1 MKKIVDLY
9 LDRPR
14 LFLLAMLFIIA
25 GGLLSYDSLPRQEN
39 PQLAERWGDITA
51 VLPGATP
58 QRVEAQIADVL
69 ETQLREIDEI
79 KTIES
84 NSLTG
89 IARVGI
95 EFKEAIG
102 TGETDEVW
110 AKIQDKLNESTAL
123 IPPGTSVRLSHSG
136 PPTTL
141 LFALQWQ
148 VGGDPQPVILS
159 RLANQLKRKLANIVN
174 SEQALVFGDTKE
186 EIFVGADLDLLTDA
200 GMNIQSIA
208 TAIERYDSKSAIG
221 NIVGQGSEFRI
232 KAQDNITLVNDLR
245 KLPLKTLDGYQI
257 IRLEDVATVKKLP
270 VDPPVEIVSYNGKP
284 SVFVDVRG
292 KFSQRTDLYSEAVLR
307 VADTFKAGLPDEIGL
322 ELIYNESDYVEEKF
336 SFLMQSILL
345 ATFIVLFL
353 SYLLLGPRSAV
364 IVSAVVP
371 LTILLVLIGC
381 TVLDVPLHQTSVTGI
396 ILSLGLLI
404 DNSIIVVED
413 YRYRKSL
420 NLVNRQAI
428 YASIRHLSLPLLAAT
443 VTTGLAFMPMAAGKG
458 ASPEFVGDMAITII
472 LAVTSSLFLA
482 LTVVPVLLKT
492 MEDSNFLN
500 LNKSENIGFSHA
512 GMRAKYR
519 ACLAWAFFKP
529 RRALALSL
537 TLPILGFV
545 SVGFLD
551 TDFFP
556 NQGKNFFRVD
566 VELDANASIYAT
578 NKRVSSIRD
587 QVLLEDYIETDMWW
601 VGRRLPRLLYNV
613 IGGSSGE
620 GADNLATG
628 VFFTSSYREMESSLT
643 DLAKRLEKDHAD
655 VRVRVSKF
663 TSGPPVEFPVV
674 IAIFGEDNQ
683 VLKSLG
689 EELKAILAKSPEV
702 SDVFADQSAS
712 VTGLQVTF
720 DEVNLAFSSKSSKE
734 IIDEISSSTR
744 GLYVGSMLD
753 GNKEIPIRIKNKNSE
768 SSEINQ
774 AAFIPINS
782 AEGFDYVES
791 FSDISYTSEINQIN
805 RYQGSRNNAVKASVY
820 PGTLGSNVLT
830 DVADEL
836 KAFEDSLPTGYSL
849 RQFGESDERAE
860 SFGQI
865 FSSFFFF
872 MGLIVVALVVILNS
886 FRQAGVILFVG
897 TLCIGL
903 GFLGMFVGS
912 QNFGFIGLV
921 GIVGL
926 AGLAI
931 NDSIVVLSHLNE
943 DAGAGQISKDTLIE
957 TIIRSTRHILTTSV
971 TTMGGL
977 LPLLF
982 DKFFESLAWA
992 MCFGVM
998 GSALLALLLIPSMF
1012 CYLGKVSNGAAAY
1025 SKAESNQLPR
1035 SLPIT

>member
-58 QRVEAQIADVL
+58 QRMETQVADVL

-84 NSLTG
+84 RSFSG
-89 IARVGI
+89 MVSVGL
-95 EFKEAIG
+95 EFKEDVG
-102 TGETDEVW
+102 KGETDEVW
-110 AKIQDKLNESTAL
+110 AKVQDMVSESAAL
-123 IPPGTSVRLSHSG
+123 VPPGTSMTLSHSG
-136 PPTTL
+136 PPTTV
-141 LFALQWQ
+141 LFALQWR
-148 VGGDPQPVILS
+148 GDGDPQPVIVS
-159 RLANQLKRKLANIVN
+159 RLASQLKRKLANIVN
-174 SEQALVFGDTKE
+174 SEKALIFGDTQE

-208 TAIERYDSKSAIG
+208 TAIDRYDSKRAIG

-232 KAQDNITLVNDLR
+232 KAQDNIRLVNDLR
-245 KLPLKTLDGYQI
+245 KLPLKTLDANQI
-257 IRLEDVATVKKLP
+257 IRLEDVATVEKLP
-270 VDPPVEIVSYNGKP
+270 LDPPIEIVSYNGKP

-292 KFSQRTDLYSEAVLR
+292 KFSQRTDLYSSAVLR
-307 VADTFKAGLPDEIGL
+307 VADSFKAGLPDEIGL
-322 ELIYNESDYVEEKF
+322 EVIYNESDYVEEKF
-336 SFLMQSILL
+336 SFLMLSILL

-381 TVLDVPLHQTSVTGI
+381 TILDIPLHQTSVTGI

-413 YRYRKSL
+413 YKYRKSL

-500 LNKSENIGFSHA
+500 LNKSQNSGFSHP
-512 GMRAKYR
+512 GMRDQYR
-519 ACLAWAFFKP
+519 KFLAWAFYKP
-529 RRALALSL
+529 SRALILSL
-537 TLPILGFV
+537 ILPMLGFV
-545 SVGFLD
+545 SFGFLD

-556 NQGKNFFRVD
+556 NQGKAMFRVD

-578 NKRVSSIRD
+578 NERIASIRD
-587 QVLLEDYIETDMWW
+587 QVLLEEYIETDMWW

-620 GADNLATG
+620 GSDNLATG
-628 VFFTSSYREMESSLT
+628 VFFTSSFEEMDSNLA

-655 VRVRVSKF
+655 IRVRVSKF
-663 TSGPPVEFPVV
+663 TNGPPVEFPVV
-674 IAIFGEDNQ
+674 IAVFGEDIQ
-683 VLKSLG
+683 ILKSLG
-689 EELKAILAKSPEV
+689 EELKSILAKSPQV
-702 SDVFADQSAS
+702 VDVLADQSAS
-712 VTGLQVTF
+712 VTGLQINF
-720 DEVNLAFSSKSSKE
+720 DEVNLAFSSKSSKD
-734 IIDEISSSTR
+734 IINEISSSTR

-753 GNKEIPIRIKNKNSE
+753 GNKEIPIRIKNKNRE
-768 SSEINQ
+768 SSEVNQ
-774 AAFIPINS
+774 AAFLAINS

-791 FSDISYTSEINQIN
+791 FSDISYSSEINQIN
-805 RYQGSRNNAVKASVY
+805 RYQGSRNNAVKAAVY

-836 KAFEDSLPTGYSL
+836 RAFEDSLPTGYSL
-849 RQFGESDERAE
+849 KQFGDAEERAE

-865 FSSFFFF
+865 FSTFFFF
-872 MGLIVVALVVILNS
+872 MGLIVVALVMILNS
-886 FRQAGVILFVG
+886 FRQASIILFVG

-903 GFLGMFVGS
+903 GFLGMFVGF

-943 DAGAGQISKDTLIE
+943 DAGTGKISKHKLIE
-957 TIIRSTRHILTTSV
+957 TTIRSTRHIVTTSL

-982 DKFFESLAWA
+982 DKFFETLAWA

-1012 CYLGKVSNGAAAY
+1012 CFLGKVH
-1025 SKAESNQLPR
+1025 Q
-1035 SLPIT
+1035 

>member
-58 QRVEAQIADVL
+58 QRMETQVADVL

-84 NSLTG
+84 RSFSG
-89 IARVGI
+89 MVSVGL
-95 EFKEAIG
+95 EFKEDVG
-102 TGETDEVW
+102 KGETDEVW
-110 AKIQDKLNESTAL
+110 AKVQDMVSESAAL
-123 IPPGTSVRLSHSG
+123 VPPGTSMTLSHSG
-136 PPTTL
+136 PPTTV
-141 LFALQWQ
+141 LFALQWR
-148 VGGDPQPVILS
+148 GDGDPQPVILS
-159 RLANQLKRKLANIVN
+159 RLASQLKRKLANIVN
-174 SEQALVFGDTKE
+174 SEKALIFGDTQE

-208 TAIERYDSKSAIG
+208 TAIDRYDSKRAIG

-232 KAQDNITLVNDLR
+232 KAQDNIRLVNDLR
-245 KLPLKTLDGYQI
+245 KLPLKTLDANQI
-257 IRLEDVATVKKLP
+257 IRLEDVATVEKLP

-292 KFSQRTDLYSEAVLR
+292 KFSQRTDLYSSAVLR
-307 VADTFKAGLPDEIGL
+307 VADSFKAGLPDEIGL
-322 ELIYNESDYVEEKF
+322 EVIYNESDYVEEKF

-381 TVLDVPLHQTSVTGI
+381 TILDIPLHQTSVTGI

-413 YRYRKSL
+413 YKYRKSL

-500 LNKSENIGFSHA
+500 LNKSQNSGFSHP
-512 GMRAKYR
+512 GMRDQYR
-519 ACLAWAFFKP
+519 KFLAWAFYKP
-529 RRALALSL
+529 SRALILSL
-537 TLPILGFV
+537 ILPMLGFV
-545 SVGFLD
+545 SFGFLD

-556 NQGKNFFRVD
+556 NQGKAMFRVD

-578 NKRVSSIRD
+578 NERIASIRD
-587 QVLLEDYIETDMWW
+587 QVLLEEYIETDMWW

-620 GADNLATG
+620 GSDNLATG
-628 VFFTSSYREMESSLT
+628 VFFTSSFEEMDSNLA

-655 VRVRVSKF
+655 IRVRVSKF
-663 TSGPPVEFPVV
+663 TNGPPVEFPVV
-674 IAIFGEDNQ
+674 IAVFGEDIQ
-683 VLKSLG
+683 ILKSLG
-689 EELKAILAKSPEV
+689 EELKSILAKSPQV
-702 SDVFADQSAS
+702 VDVLADQSVS
-712 VTGLQVTF
+712 VTGLQINF
-720 DEVNLAFSSKSSKE
+720 DEVNLAFSSKSSKD
-734 IIDEISSSTR
+734 IINEISSSTR

-753 GNKEIPIRIKNKNSE
+753 GNKEIPIRIKNKNRE
-768 SSEINQ
+768 SSELNQ
-774 AAFIPINS
+774 AAFLAINS

-791 FSDISYTSEINQIN
+791 FSDISYSSEINQIN
-805 RYQGSRNNAVKASVY
+805 RYQGSRNNAVKAAVY

-836 KAFEDSLPTGYSL
+836 RAFEDSLPTGYSL
-849 RQFGESDERAE
+849 KQFGDAEERAE

-865 FSSFFFF
+865 FSTFFFF
-872 MGLIVVALVVILNS
+872 MGLIVVALVMILNS
-886 FRQAGVILFVG
+886 FRQASIILFVG

-903 GFLGMFVGS
+903 GFLGMFVGF

-943 DAGAGQISKDTLIE
+943 DAGTGKISKHKLIE
-957 TIIRSTRHILTTSV
+957 TTIRSTRHIVTTSL

-982 DKFFESLAWA
+982 DKFFETLAWA

-1012 CYLGKVSNGAAAY
+1012 CFLGKVH
-1025 SKAESNQLPR
+1025 Q
-1035 SLPIT
+1035 

>member
-1 MKKIVDLY
+1 MRKIVDLY

-14 LFLLAMLFIIA
+14 IFLLAMLFIIA

-39 PQLAERWGDITA
+39 PQLAERWANITA

-58 QRVEAQIADVL
+58 QRIETQIADVL

-79 KTIES
+79 KIIDST
-84 NSLTG
+84 SLSG
-89 IARVGI
+89 VVRVGL
-95 EFKEAIG
+95 ELKEIIG
-102 TGETDEVW
+102 KGETDEVW
-110 AKIQDKLNESTAL
+110 AKVQETLSQSTAL
-123 IPPGTSVRLSHSG
+123 VPPGTNISFNHSG
-136 PPTTL
+136 PPTTV
-141 LFALQWQ
+141 LFALQWR
-148 VGGDPQPVILS
+148 GDGDPQMVILS
-159 RLANQLKRKLANIVN
+159 RLANQFKRKLANITN
-174 SEQALVFGDTKE
+174 SKQALVYGDTKE

-208 TAIERYDSKSAIG
+208 IAIDQYDSKRAIG
-221 NIVGQGSEFRI
+221 NIVGQDAEFRI
-232 KAQDNITLVNDLR
+232 KAHDNISLINDLK
-245 KLPLKTLDGYQI
+245 KLPLKISDDYQA
-257 IRLEDVATVKKLP
+257 IRLEDVATVEKLP
-270 VDPPVEIVSYNGKP
+270 VDPPIEIVSYNGIP
-284 SVFVDVRG
+284 SVFVEVRG
-292 KFSQRTDLYSEAVLR
+292 KFAQRTDLYSKAVLR
-307 VADTFKAGLPDEIGL
+307 VADIFKEGLPNEIGL
-322 ELIYNESDYVEEKF
+322 EVIFNESDFVEEKF

-381 TVLDVPLHQTSVTGI
+381 TILQVPLHQTSVTGI

-413 YRYRKSL
+413 YRYRKSQK
-420 NLVNRQAI
+420 LVNREAI
-428 YASIRHLSLPLLAAT
+428 YASIKHLSLPLLAAT

-472 LAVTSSLFLA
+472 LAVSSSLFLA

-500 LNKSENIGFSHA
+500 LNKSKNIGFSHQ
-512 GMRAKYR
+512 GLRTRYR
-519 ACLAWAFFKP
+519 AFLAWALFKP
-529 RRALALSL
+529 SRALVLSL
-537 TLPILGFV
+537 ILPILGFV
-545 SVGFLD
+545 SFGFLD

-556 NQGKNFFRVD
+556 NQGKSMFKVE

-578 NKRVSSIRD
+578 NQRVTSIRD
-587 QVLLEDYIETDMWW
+587 QVLLEDYVTRDMWW
-601 VGRRLPRLLYNV
+601 VGRRLPRLLYNI
-613 IGGSSGE
+613 IGGPSGE
-620 GADNLATG
+620 GSDNLATG
-628 VFFTSSYREMESSLT
+628 VFFTSSYSEMDSSLAN
-643 DLAKRLEKDHAD
+643 LAKRLEKDHAD

-663 TSGPPVEFPVV
+663 TNGPPVEFPVN
-674 IAIFGEDNQ
+674 IAIFGDDNQ

-689 EELKAILAKSPEV
+689 EELKSILAKSPQV
-702 SDVFADQSAS
+702 SDVLADQSAS
-712 VTGLQVTF
+712 VTGLEINL
-720 DEVNLAFSSKSSKE
+720 DEVNLAFSSKSSQE
-734 IIDEISSSTR
+734 IIDQISASTR
-744 GLYVGSMLD
+744 GIYVGSMLD
-753 GNKEIPIRIKNKNSE
+753 GNKEVPIRIKNKNREASE
-768 SSEINQ
+768 VNQ
-774 AAFIPINS
+774 TAFLAINS

-805 RYQGSRNNAVKASVY
+805 RYQGTRNNAVKAAVY
-820 PGTLGSNVLT
+820 PGTLASTVLN

-836 KAFEDSLPTGYSL
+836 KAFEDSLPVGYSIA
-849 RQFGESDERAE
+849 QFGDAEERAE
-860 SFGQI
+860 SFGQL
-865 FSSFFFF
+865 FSTFFLFL
-872 MGLIVVALVVILNS
+872 GLIVMTLVMILNS
-886 FRQAGVILFVG
+886 FRQASIILLVG

-903 GFLGMFVGS
+903 GFLGMFVGF

-943 DAGAGQISKDTLIE
+943 DAGTGQVSKDALIE
-957 TIIRSTRHILTTSV
+957 TTVRSTRHILTTSL

-982 DKFFESLAWA
+982 DKFFETLAWA

-1012 CYLGKVSNGAAAY
+1012 CFLGKVSD
-1025 SKAESNQLPR
+1025 
-1035 SLPIT
+1035 

>member
-1 MKKIVDLY
+1 MRKIVDLY

-14 LFLLAMLFIIA
+14 IFLLAMLFIIA

-39 PQLAERWGDITA
+39 PQLAERWANITA

-58 QRVEAQIADVL
+58 QRVETQIADVL

-79 KTIES
+79 KIIDST
-84 NSLTG
+84 SLSG
-89 IARVGI
+89 VVRVGL
-95 EFKEAIG
+95 ELKEIIG
-102 TGETDEVW
+102 KGETDEVW
-110 AKIQDKLNESTAL
+110 AKVQETLSQSAAL
-123 IPPGTSVRLSHSG
+123 VPPGTNISFNHSG
-136 PPTTL
+136 PPTTV
-141 LFALQWQ
+141 LFALQWR
-148 VGGDPQPVILS
+148 GDGDPQMVILS
-159 RLANQLKRKLANIVN
+159 RLANQFKRKLANITN
-174 SEQALVFGDTKE
+174 SKQALVYGDTKE

-208 TAIERYDSKSAIG
+208 IAIDRYDSKRAIG
-221 NIVGQGSEFRI
+221 NIVGQDAEFRI
-232 KAQDNITLVNDLR
+232 KAHDNISLINDLK
-245 KLPLKTLDGYQI
+245 KLPLKISDDYQA
-257 IRLEDVATVKKLP
+257 IRLEDVATVEKLP
-270 VDPPVEIVSYNGKP
+270 VDPPIEIVSYNGIP
-284 SVFVDVRG
+284 SVFVEVRG
-292 KFSQRTDLYSEAVLR
+292 KFAQRTDLYSKAVLR
-307 VADTFKAGLPDEIGL
+307 VADIFKEGLPDEIGL
-322 ELIYNESDYVEEKF
+322 EVIFNESDFVEEKF

-381 TVLDVPLHQTSVTGI
+381 TILQVPLHQTSVTGI

-413 YRYRKSL
+413 YRYRKSQK
-420 NLVNRQAI
+420 LVNREAI
-428 YASIRHLSLPLLAAT
+428 YASIKHLSLPLLAAT

-472 LAVTSSLFLA
+472 LAVSSSLFLA

-500 LNKSENIGFSHA
+500 LNKSKNIGFSHQ
-512 GMRAKYR
+512 GLRTRYR
-519 ACLAWAFFKP
+519 AFLAWALFKP
-529 RRALALSL
+529 SRALVLSL
-537 TLPILGFV
+537 ILPILGFV
-545 SVGFLD
+545 SFGFLD

-556 NQGKNFFRVD
+556 NQGKSMFKVE

-578 NKRVSSIRD
+578 NQRVTSIRD
-587 QVLLEDYIETDMWW
+587 QVLLEDYVTRDMWW
-601 VGRRLPRLLYNV
+601 VGRRLPRLLYNI
-613 IGGSSGE
+613 IGGPSGE
-620 GADNLATG
+620 GSDNLATG
-628 VFFTSSYREMESSLT
+628 VFFASSYSQMDSSLAN
-643 DLAKRLEKDHAD
+643 LAKRLEKDHAD

-663 TSGPPVEFPVV
+663 TNGPPVEFPVN
-674 IAIFGEDNQ
+674 IAIFGDDNQ

-689 EELKAILAKSPEV
+689 EELKSILAKSPQV
-702 SDVFADQSAS
+702 SDVLADQSAS
-712 VTGLQVTF
+712 VTGLEINL
-720 DEVNLAFSSKSSKE
+720 DEVNLAFSSKSSQE
-734 IIDEISSSTR
+734 IIDQISASTR
-744 GLYVGSMLD
+744 GIYAGSMLD
-753 GNKEIPIRIKNKNSE
+753 GNKEVPIRIKNKNRE
-768 SSEINQ
+768 ASEINQ
-774 AAFIPINS
+774 TAFLAINS

-805 RYQGSRNNAVKASVY
+805 RYQGTRNNAVKAAVY
-820 PGTLGSNVLT
+820 PGTLASTVLN

-836 KAFEDSLPTGYSL
+836 KAFEDSLPVGYSIA
-849 RQFGESDERAE
+849 QFGDAEERAE
-860 SFGQI
+860 SFGQL
-865 FSSFFFF
+865 FSTFFLFL
-872 MGLIVVALVVILNS
+872 GLIVMTLVMILNS
-886 FRQAGVILFVG
+886 FRQASIILLVG

-903 GFLGMFVGS
+903 GFLGMFVGF

-943 DAGAGQISKDTLIE
+943 DAGAGAGQVSKDTLIE
-957 TIIRSTRHILTTSV
+957 TTVRSTRHILTTSL

-982 DKFFESLAWA
+982 DKFFETLAWA

-998 GSALLALLLIPSMF
+998 GSALLALLLIPAMF
-1012 CYLGKVSNGAAAY
+1012 CFLGKVSD
-1025 SKAESNQLPR
+1025 
-1035 SLPIT
+1035 

>member
-58 QRVEAQIADVL
+58 QRMETQVADVL

-84 NSLTG
+84 RSFSG
-89 IARVGI
+89 IVSVGL
-95 EFKEAIG
+95 EFKEDVG
-102 TGETDEVW
+102 KGETDEVW
-110 AKIQDKLNESTAL
+110 AKVQDMVSESAAL
-123 IPPGTSVRLSHSG
+123 VPPGTSMTLSHSG
-136 PPTTL
+136 PPTTV
-141 LFALQWQ
+141 LFALQWR
-148 VGGDPQPVILS
+148 GDGDPQPVILS
-159 RLANQLKRKLANIVN
+159 RLASQLKRKLANIVN
-174 SEQALVFGDTKE
+174 SEKALIFGDTQE

-208 TAIERYDSKSAIG
+208 TAIDRYDSKRAIG

-232 KAQDNITLVNDLR
+232 KAQDNIRLVNDLR
-245 KLPLKTLDGYQI
+245 KLPLKTLDANQI
-257 IRLEDVATVKKLP
+257 IRLEDVATVEKLP
-270 VDPPVEIVSYNGKP
+270 VDPPIEIVSYNGKP

-292 KFSQRTDLYSEAVLR
+292 KFSQRTDLYSSAVLR
-307 VADTFKAGLPDEIGL
+307 VADSFKAGLPDEIGL
-322 ELIYNESDYVEEKF
+322 EVIYNESDYVEEKF
-336 SFLMQSILL
+336 SFLMLSILL

-381 TVLDVPLHQTSVTGI
+381 TILDIPLHQTSVTGI

-413 YRYRKSL
+413 YKYRKSL

-500 LNKSENIGFSHA
+500 LNKSQNSGFSHP
-512 GMRAKYR
+512 GMRDQYR
-519 ACLAWAFFKP
+519 KFLAWAFYKP
-529 RRALALSL
+529 SRALILSL
-537 TLPILGFV
+537 ILPMLGFV
-545 SVGFLD
+545 SFGFLD

-556 NQGKNFFRVD
+556 NQGKAMFRVD

-578 NKRVSSIRD
+578 NERIASIRD
-587 QVLLEDYIETDMWW
+587 QVLLEEYIETDMWW

-620 GADNLATG
+620 GSDNLATG
-628 VFFTSSYREMESSLT
+628 VFFTSSFEEMDSNLA

-655 VRVRVSKF
+655 IRVRVSKF
-663 TSGPPVEFPVV
+663 TNGPPVEFPVV
-674 IAIFGEDNQ
+674 IAVFGEDIQ
-683 VLKSLG
+683 ILKSLG
-689 EELKAILAKSPEV
+689 EELKSILAKSPQV
-702 SDVFADQSAS
+702 VDVLADQSAS
-712 VTGLQVTF
+712 VTGLQINF
-720 DEVNLAFSSKSSKE
+720 DEVNLAFSSKSSKD
-734 IIDEISSSTR
+734 IINEISSSTR

-753 GNKEIPIRIKNKNSE
+753 GNKEIPIRIKNKNRE
-768 SSEINQ
+768 SSELNQ
-774 AAFIPINS
+774 AAFLAINS

-791 FSDISYTSEINQIN
+791 FSDISYSSEINQIN
-805 RYQGSRNNAVKASVY
+805 RYQGSRNNAVKAAVY

-836 KAFEDSLPTGYSL
+836 RAFEDSLPTGYSL
-849 RQFGESDERAE
+849 KQFGDAEERAE

-865 FSSFFFF
+865 FSTFFFF
-872 MGLIVVALVVILNS
+872 MGLIVVALVMILNS
-886 FRQAGVILFVG
+886 FRQASIILFVG

-903 GFLGMFVGS
+903 GFLGMFVGF

-943 DAGAGQISKDTLIE
+943 DAGTGKISKHKLIE
-957 TIIRSTRHILTTSV
+957 TTIRSTRHIVTTSL

-982 DKFFESLAWA
+982 DKFFETLAWA

-1012 CYLGKVSNGAAAY
+1012 CFLGKVH
-1025 SKAESNQLPR
+1025 Q
-1035 SLPIT
+1035 

>member
-58 QRVEAQIADVL
+58 QRMETQVADVL

-84 NSLTG
+84 RSFSG
-89 IARVGI
+89 MVSVGL
-95 EFKEAIG
+95 EFKEDVG
-102 TGETDEVW
+102 KGETDEVW
-110 AKIQDKLNESTAL
+110 AKVQDMVSESAAL
-123 IPPGTSVRLSHSG
+123 VPPGTSMTLSHSG
-136 PPTTL
+136 PPTTV
-141 LFALQWQ
+141 LFALQWR
-148 VGGDPQPVILS
+148 GDGDPQPVILS
-159 RLANQLKRKLANIVN
+159 RLASQLKRKLANIVN
-174 SEQALVFGDTKE
+174 SEKALIFGDTQE

-208 TAIERYDSKSAIG
+208 TAIDRYDSKRAIG

-232 KAQDNITLVNDLR
+232 KAQDNIRLVNDLR
-245 KLPLKTLDGYQI
+245 KLPLKTLDANQI
-257 IRLEDVATVKKLP
+257 IILEDVATVEKLP
-270 VDPPVEIVSYNGKP
+270 VDPPIEIVSYNGKP

-292 KFSQRTDLYSEAVLR
+292 KFSQRTDLYSSAVLR
-307 VADTFKAGLPDEIGL
+307 VADSFKAGLPDEIGL
-322 ELIYNESDYVEEKF
+322 EVIYNESDYVEEKF

-381 TVLDVPLHQTSVTGI
+381 TILDVPLHQTSVTGI

-413 YRYRKSL
+413 YKYRKSL

-500 LNKSENIGFSHA
+500 LNKSQNSGFSHP
-512 GMRAKYR
+512 GMRDQYR
-519 ACLAWAFFKP
+519 KFLAWAFYKP
-529 RRALALSL
+529 SRALILSL
-537 TLPILGFV
+537 ILPMLGFV
-545 SVGFLD
+545 SFGFLD

-556 NQGKNFFRVD
+556 NQGKAMFRVD

-578 NKRVSSIRD
+578 NERIASIRD
-587 QVLLEDYIETDMWW
+587 QVLLEEYIETDMWW

-620 GADNLATG
+620 GSDNLATG
-628 VFFTSSYREMESSLT
+628 VFFTSSFEEMDSNLA

-655 VRVRVSKF
+655 IRVRVSKF
-663 TSGPPVEFPVV
+663 TNGPPVEFPVV
-674 IAIFGEDNQ
+674 IAVFGEDIQ
-683 VLKSLG
+683 ILKSLG
-689 EELKAILAKSPEV
+689 EELKSILAKSPQV
-702 SDVFADQSAS
+702 VDVLADQSAS
-712 VTGLQVTF
+712 ATGLQINF
-720 DEVNLAFSSKSSKE
+720 DEVNLAFSSKSSKD
-734 IIDEISSSTR
+734 IINEISSSTR
-744 GLYVGSMLD
+744 GLYVASMLD
-753 GNKEIPIRIKNKNSE
+753 GNKEIPIRIKNKNRE
-768 SSEINQ
+768 SSELNQ
-774 AAFIPINS
+774 AAFLAINS

-791 FSDISYTSEINQIN
+791 FSDISYSSEINQIN
-805 RYQGSRNNAVKASVY
+805 RYQGSRNNAVKAAVY

-836 KAFEDSLPTGYSL
+836 RAFEDSLPTGYSL
-849 RQFGESDERAE
+849 KQFGDAEERAE

-865 FSSFFFF
+865 FSTFFFF
-872 MGLIVVALVVILNS
+872 MGLIVVALVMILNS
-886 FRQAGVILFVG
+886 FRQASIILFVG

-903 GFLGMFVGS
+903 GFLGMFVGF

-943 DAGAGQISKDTLIE
+943 DAGTSKISKHKLIE
-957 TIIRSTRHILTTSV
+957 TTIRSTRHIVTTSL

-982 DKFFESLAWA
+982 DKFFETLAWA

-1012 CYLGKVSNGAAAY
+1012 CFLGKVH
-1025 SKAESNQLPR
+1025 Q
-1035 SLPIT
+1035 

>member
-1 MKKIVDLY
+1 MRKIVDLY

-14 LFLLAMLFIIA
+14 IFLLVMLFIIA

-39 PQLAERWGDITA
+39 PQLAERWANITA

-58 QRVEAQIADVL
+58 QRIETQIADVL

-79 KTIES
+79 KIIDST
-84 NSLTG
+84 SLSG
-89 IARVGI
+89 VVRVGL
-95 EFKEAIG
+95 ELKEIIG
-102 TGETDEVW
+102 KGETDEVW
-110 AKIQDKLNESTAL
+110 AKVQETLSQSTAL
-123 IPPGTSVRLSHSG
+123 VPPGTNISFNHSG
-136 PPTTL
+136 PPTTV
-141 LFALQWQ
+141 LFALQWR
-148 VGGDPQPVILS
+148 GDGDPQMVILS
-159 RLANQLKRKLANIVN
+159 RLANQFKRKLANITN
-174 SEQALVFGDTKE
+174 SKQALVYGDTKE

-208 TAIERYDSKSAIG
+208 IAIDRYDSKRAIG
-221 NIVGQGSEFRI
+221 NIVGQDAEFRI
-232 KAQDNITLVNDLR
+232 KAKDNISLINDLK
-245 KLPLKTLDGYQI
+245 KLPLKISDDYQA
-257 IRLEDVATVKKLP
+257 IRLEDVATVEKLP
-270 VDPPVEIVSYNGKP
+270 VDPPIEIVSYNGIP
-284 SVFVDVRG
+284 AVFVEVRG
-292 KFSQRTDLYSEAVLR
+292 KFAQRTDLYSKAVLR
-307 VADTFKAGLPDEIGL
+307 VADVFKEGLPDEIGL
-322 ELIYNESDYVEEKF
+322 EVIFNESDFVEEKF

-381 TVLDVPLHQTSVTGI
+381 TILQVPLHQTSVTGI

-413 YRYRKSL
+413 YRYRKSQK
-420 NLVNRQAI
+420 LVNREAI
-428 YASIRHLSLPLLAAT
+428 YASIKHLSLPLLAAT

-472 LAVTSSLFLA
+472 LAVSSSLFLA

-500 LNKSENIGFSHA
+500 LNKSKNIGFSHQ
-512 GMRAKYR
+512 GLRTRYR
-519 ACLAWAFFKP
+519 AFLAWALFKP
-529 RRALALSL
+529 SRALVLSL
-537 TLPILGFV
+537 ILPILGFV
-545 SVGFLD
+545 SFGFLD

-556 NQGKNFFRVD
+556 NQGKSMFKVE

-578 NKRVSSIRD
+578 NQRVTSIRD
-587 QVLLEDYIETDMWW
+587 QVLLEDYVTRDMWW
-601 VGRRLPRLLYNV
+601 VGRRLPRLLYNI
-613 IGGSSGE
+613 IGGPSGE
-620 GADNLATG
+620 GSDNLATG
-628 VFFTSSYREMESSLT
+628 VFFTSSYSEMDSSLAN
-643 DLAKRLEKDHAD
+643 LAKRLEKDHAD

-663 TSGPPVEFPVV
+663 TNGPPVEFPVN
-674 IAIFGEDNQ
+674 IAIFGDDNQ

-689 EELKAILAKSPEV
+689 EELKSILAKSPQV
-702 SDVFADQSAS
+702 SDVLADQSAS
-712 VTGLQVTF
+712 VTGLEINL
-720 DEVNLAFSSKSSKE
+720 DEVNLAFSSKSSQE
-734 IIDEISSSTR
+734 IIDQISASTR
-744 GLYVGSMLD
+744 GIYVGSMLD
-753 GNKEIPIRIKNKNSE
+753 GNKEVPIRIKNKNREASE
-768 SSEINQ
+768 VNQ
-774 AAFIPINS
+774 TAFLAINS

-805 RYQGSRNNAVKASVY
+805 RYQGTRNNAVKAAVY
-820 PGTLGSNVLT
+820 PGTLASTVLN
-830 DVADEL
+830 DVAAEL
-836 KAFEDSLPTGYSL
+836 KAFEDSLPVGYSIA
-849 RQFGESDERAE
+849 QFGDAEERAE
-860 SFGQI
+860 SFGQL
-865 FSSFFFF
+865 FSTFFLFL
-872 MGLIVVALVVILNS
+872 GLIVMTLVMILNS
-886 FRQAGVILFVG
+886 FRQASIILLVG

-903 GFLGMFVGS
+903 GFLGMFVGF

-943 DAGAGQISKDTLIE
+943 DAGTGQVSKDALIE
-957 TIIRSTRHILTTSV
+957 TTVRSTRHILTTSL

-982 DKFFESLAWA
+982 DKFFETLAWA

-1012 CYLGKVSNGAAAY
+1012 CFLGKVSD
-1025 SKAESNQLPR
+1025 
-1035 SLPIT
+1035 

>member
-1 MKKIVDLY
+1 
-9 LDRPR
+9 
-14 LFLLAMLFIIA
+14 MLFIIA

-58 QRVEAQIADVL
+58 QRIETQIADVL
-69 ETQLREIDEI
+69 ETQLREVDEI
-79 KTIES
+79 KIIDS
-84 NSLTG
+84 NSVSGLV
-89 IARVGI
+89 RVGL
-95 EFKEAIG
+95 ELKEIVG
-102 TGETDEVW
+102 KGETDEVW
-110 AKIQDKLNESTAL
+110 AKVQDKLSESVAL
-123 IPPGTSVRLSHSG
+123 VPSGTNMRLSHSG
-136 PPTTL
+136 PPTTV
-141 LFALQWQ
+141 LFALQWRG
-148 VGGDPQPVILS
+148 GGDPQMVILS

-174 SEQALVFGDTKE
+174 SEKALVYGDTKE
-186 EIFVGADLDLLTDA
+186 EIFIGADLDLLTDA

-208 TAIERYDSKSAIG
+208 TAIDRYDSKRAIG
-221 NIVGQGSEFRI
+221 NIVGQDSEFRI
-232 KAQDNITLVNDLR
+232 KAQDNISLINDLK
-245 KLPLKTLDGYQI
+245 KLPLQISDDYQA
-257 IRLEDVATVKKLP
+257 IRLEDVATVEKLP
-270 VDPPVEIVSYNGKP
+270 VDPPIEIVSYNGIP
-284 SVFVDVRG
+284 SVFVEVRG
-292 KFSQRTDLYSEAVLR
+292 KFAQRTDLYSKAVLR
-307 VADTFKAGLPDEIGL
+307 VADAFEESLPDEIGL
-322 ELIYNESDYVEEKF
+322 EVIFNESDFVEEKF

-381 TVLDVPLHQTSVTGI
+381 TVLQVPLHQTSVTGI

-420 NLVNRQAI
+420 NLVNREAI
-428 YASIRHLSLPLLAAT
+428 YASIKHLALPLLAAT

-472 LAVTSSLFLA
+472 LAVSSSLFLA

-500 LNKSENIGFSHA
+500 LNKSENIGFSHQ
-512 GMRAKYR
+512 GLRTHYR
-519 ACLAWAFFKP
+519 GFLAWAFFKP
-529 RRALALSL
+529 SRALILSL
-537 TLPILGFV
+537 ILPILGFV
-545 SVGFLD
+545 SFGFLD

-556 NQGKNFFRVD
+556 NQGKTMFKVE
-566 VELDANASIYAT
+566 VELDANASINAT
-578 NKRVSSIRD
+578 NQRVSSIRD
-587 QVLLEDYIETDMWW
+587 QVLLEDYVERDMWW
-601 VGRRLPRLLYNV
+601 IGRRLPRLLYNV

-620 GADNLATG
+620 GSDNLATG
-628 VFFTSSYREMESSLT
+628 VFFTSSYNDMDSSLA

-663 TSGPPVEFPVV
+663 TNGPPVEFPVT
-674 IAIFGEDNQ
+674 IAIFGDDNQ
-683 VLKSLG
+683 ILKSLG
-689 EELKAILAKSPEV
+689 EELKSILAKSPQV
-702 SDVFADQSAS
+702 SDVLADQSAS
-712 VTGLQVTF
+712 ITGLQINF
-720 DEVNLAFSSKSSKE
+720 DEVNLAFSSASSKE

-753 GNKEIPIRIKNKNSE
+753 GNKEIPIRVKNKKRE
-768 SSEINQ
+768 ASEINQ
-774 AAFIPINS
+774 AAFLAINS
-782 AEGFDYVES
+782 AEGFNYVES
-791 FSDISYTSEINQIN
+791 FSDISYTSDINQIN
-805 RYQGSRNNAVKASVY
+805 RYQGSRNNAVKAAVY
-820 PGTLGSNVLT
+820 PGKLASTVLN

-836 KAFEDSLPTGYSL
+836 KAFEDTLPTGYSI
-849 RQFGESDERAE
+849 RQFGDAEERAE
-860 SFGQI
+860 SFGQL
-865 FSSFFFF
+865 FSTFFLFL
-872 MGLIVVALVVILNS
+872 GLIVATLVMILNS
-886 FRQAGVILFVG
+886 FRQASIILLVG

-903 GFLGMFVGS
+903 GFLGMFVGF

-943 DAGAGQISKDTLIE
+943 DAGVGQVSKDTLIE
-957 TIIRSTRHILTTSV
+957 TTVRSTRHILTTSL

-982 DKFFESLAWA
+982 DKFFETLAWA

-1012 CYLGKVSNGAAAY
+1012 CFLGKVSD
-1025 SKAESNQLPR
+1025 
-1035 SLPIT
+1035 

>member
-1 MKKIVDLY
+1 MRKIVDLY

-14 LFLLAMLFIIA
+14 IFLLAMLFIIA

-39 PQLAERWGDITA
+39 PQLAERWANITA

-58 QRVEAQIADVL
+58 QRIETQIADVL

-79 KTIES
+79 KIIDST
-84 NSLTG
+84 SLSG
-89 IARVGI
+89 VVRVGL
-95 EFKEAIG
+95 ELKEIIG
-102 TGETDEVW
+102 KGETDEVW
-110 AKIQDKLNESTAL
+110 AKVQETLSQSAAL
-123 IPPGTSVRLSHSG
+123 VPPGTNISFNHSG
-136 PPTTL
+136 PPTTV
-141 LFALQWQ
+141 LFALQWR
-148 VGGDPQPVILS
+148 GDGDPQMVILS
-159 RLANQLKRKLANIVN
+159 RLANQFKRKLANITN
-174 SEQALVFGDTKE
+174 SKQALVYGDTKE

-208 TAIERYDSKSAIG
+208 IAIDRYDSKRAIG
-221 NIVGQGSEFRI
+221 NIVGQDAEFRI
-232 KAQDNITLVNDLR
+232 KAHDNISLINDLK
-245 KLPLKTLDGYQI
+245 KLPLKISDDYQA
-257 IRLEDVATVKKLP
+257 IRLEDVATVEKLP
-270 VDPPVEIVSYNGKP
+270 VDPPIEIVSYNGIP
-284 SVFVDVRG
+284 SVFVEVRG
-292 KFSQRTDLYSEAVLR
+292 KFAQRTDLYSKAVLR
-307 VADTFKAGLPDEIGL
+307 VADIFKEGLPDEIGL
-322 ELIYNESDYVEEKF
+322 EVIFNESDFVEEKF

-381 TVLDVPLHQTSVTGI
+381 TILQVPLHQTSVTGI

-413 YRYRKSL
+413 YRYRKSQK
-420 NLVNRQAI
+420 LVNREAI
-428 YASIRHLSLPLLAAT
+428 YASIKHLSLPLLAAT

-472 LAVTSSLFLA
+472 LAVSSSLFLA

-500 LNKSENIGFSHA
+500 LNKSKNIGFSHQ
-512 GMRAKYR
+512 GLRTRYR
-519 ACLAWAFFKP
+519 AFLAWALFKP
-529 RRALALSL
+529 SRALVLSL
-537 TLPILGFV
+537 ILPILGFV
-545 SVGFLD
+545 SFGFLD

-556 NQGKNFFRVD
+556 NQGKSMFKVE

-578 NKRVSSIRD
+578 NQRVTSIRD
-587 QVLLEDYIETDMWW
+587 QVLLEDYVTRDMWW
-601 VGRRLPRLLYNV
+601 VGRRLPRLLYNI
-613 IGGSSGE
+613 IGGPSGE
-620 GADNLATG
+620 GSDNLATG
-628 VFFTSSYREMESSLT
+628 VFFTSSYSEMDSSLAN
-643 DLAKRLEKDHAD
+643 LAKRLEKDHAD

-663 TSGPPVEFPVV
+663 TNGPPVEFPVN
-674 IAIFGEDNQ
+674 IAIFGDDNQ

-689 EELKAILAKSPEV
+689 EELKSILAKSPQV
-702 SDVFADQSAS
+702 SDVLADQSAS
-712 VTGLQVTF
+712 VTGLEINL
-720 DEVNLAFSSKSSKE
+720 DEVNLAFSSKSSQE
-734 IIDEISSSTR
+734 IIDQISASTR
-744 GLYVGSMLD
+744 GIYVGSMLD
-753 GNKEIPIRIKNKNSE
+753 GNKEVPIRIKNKNREASE
-768 SSEINQ
+768 VNQ
-774 AAFIPINS
+774 TAFLAINS

-805 RYQGSRNNAVKASVY
+805 RYQGTRNNAVKAAVY
-820 PGTLGSNVLT
+820 PGTLASTVLN

-836 KAFEDSLPTGYSL
+836 KAFEDSLPVGYSIA
-849 RQFGESDERAE
+849 QFGDAEERAE
-860 SFGQI
+860 SFGQL
-865 FSSFFFF
+865 FSTFFLFL
-872 MGLIVVALVVILNS
+872 GLIVMTLVMILNS
-886 FRQAGVILFVG
+886 FRQASIILLVG

-903 GFLGMFVGS
+903 GFLGMFVGF

-943 DAGAGQISKDTLIE
+943 DAGTGQVSKDTLIE
-957 TIIRSTRHILTTSV
+957 TTVRSTRHILTTSL

-982 DKFFESLAWA
+982 DKFFETLAWA

-1012 CYLGKVSNGAAAY
+1012 CFLGKVSD
-1025 SKAESNQLPR
+1025 
-1035 SLPIT
+1035 